1 MKRTICLLAAFATPA
16 LAQDTTPLPMTYD
29 IFEAAV
35 PHIDMSDCPPDLAAE
50 GRFCR
55 LVLLN
60 DQLQIFI
67 FSEEGEQPLVAYR
80 AMPSKVLAKV
90 LH

>member
-1 MKRTICLLAAFATPA
+1 MTRTICLLALCASPA
-16 LAQDTTPLPMTYD
+16 IAQDTAPLPMNYE

-60 DQLQIFI
+60 DQLQIFG
-67 FSEEGEQPLVAYR
+67 FSEEGEQPMVAYR

-90 LH
+90 LN